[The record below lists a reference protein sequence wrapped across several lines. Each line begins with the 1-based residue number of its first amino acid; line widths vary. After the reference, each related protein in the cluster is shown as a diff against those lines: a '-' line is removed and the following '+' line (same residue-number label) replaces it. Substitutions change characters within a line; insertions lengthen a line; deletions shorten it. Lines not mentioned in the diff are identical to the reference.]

1 MQLSFI
7 LEDAFM
13 VGIPIFMACYGVSC
27 LLEKKRLPLLTVR
40 QAALLLFC
48 LYIGAVSSLTGLI
61 GFLDI
66 RNPDLHLTNPFS
78 GFDLTPFRGHVFKP
92 ILQNLFLLMPLG
104 FLISSV
110 TPKIKWNIGK
120 IFLLGFG
127 VSLTIEILQGFI
139 SRQQEIDDLI
149 MNTAGACAG
158 YLFFAAVFRKGLKLW
173 QRVLIIAATLIGLY
187 YGMLYIKSICWL

>member
-1 MQLSFI
+1 
-7 LEDAFM
+7 M
-13 VGIPIFMACYGVSC
+13 VGIPIFAVCYGVSC
-27 LLEKKRLPLLTVR
+27 LRQKKCLPLLTVR

-66 RNPDLHLTNPFS
+66 SNPELHLTNPFS
-78 GFDLTPFRGHVFKP
+78 GFDLTAFRGHVFKP

-110 TPKIKWNIGK
+110 TPKVKWNIGT

-127 VSLTIEILQGFI
+127 VSLTIELLQGFI
-139 SRQQEIDDLI
+139 YRQQEIDDLI
-149 MNTAGACAG
+149 VNTAGACAG
-158 YLFFAAVFRKGLKLW
+158 YLFWAALFRAKYKIW
-173 QRVLIIAATLIGLY
+173 QRAVLIGGTVCVLY
-187 YGMLYIKSICWL
+187 LGMHYVHSLCLL